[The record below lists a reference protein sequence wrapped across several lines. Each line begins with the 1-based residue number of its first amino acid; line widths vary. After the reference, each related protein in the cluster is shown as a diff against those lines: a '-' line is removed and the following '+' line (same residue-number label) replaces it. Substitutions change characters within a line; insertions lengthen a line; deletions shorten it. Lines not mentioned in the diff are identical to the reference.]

1 LISVVDNT
9 FCSPVLQS
17 PILLGADF
25 VTNSATKYIGGHA
38 DIIMGT
44 MTTNNKELNDR
55 LFFNVK
61 SLGAVPSPFDCY
73 LAVRS
78 LKTLKI
84 RME

>member
-1 LISVVDNT
+1 
-9 FCSPVLQS
+9 
-17 PILLGADF
+17 LLGADF

-44 MTTNNKELNDR
+44 MTTNSKELNDR
-55 LFFNVK
+55 LYFNVK

-78 LKTLKI
+78 LKTLKL
-84 RME
+84 RMEQHCKNAMIIADFLD